1 MCRGVDP
8 FTRAGS
14 LSEPSSSVVSEMVP
28 CCVVQTGFEL
38 EHLST
43 LVAGTTG
50 VHHHRPTTSSSYS
63 VVSFL
68 LF

>member
-8 FTRAGS
+8 STGAGS
-14 LSEPSSSVVSEMVP
+14 LSEASSSVVSEMVS
-28 CCVVQTGFEL
+28 CCVVQTGFER
-38 EHLST
+38 EHLSP

-63 VVSFL
+63 LISFL